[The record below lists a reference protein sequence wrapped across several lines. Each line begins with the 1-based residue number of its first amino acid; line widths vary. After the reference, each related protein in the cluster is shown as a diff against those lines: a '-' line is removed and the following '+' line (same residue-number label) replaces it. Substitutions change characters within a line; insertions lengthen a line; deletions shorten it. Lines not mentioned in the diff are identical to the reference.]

1 MSIDYYDRNG
11 ARFFADSAYAD
22 LARTHSRFLAHVR
35 DGGAILEAG
44 CGSGRDALAFSKAGY
59 AVTAFDGSARMV
71 ELARAHSG
79 LPVVHMRFEDVVWHD
94 TFDGIWSCASLLHVA
109 RSELPGVM
117 ARLADAL
124 KPGGAWFMSFKY
136 GTTDRF
142 ANERYF
148 TIWTKLWWSTPS
160 ASPDLIL
167 STSGFPATP
176 GRAVK
181 ANAGQMRLRGRTNN
195 VAPR

>member
-1 MSIDYYDRNG
+1 LSIDYYDRNG

-148 TIWTKLWWSTPS
+148 TDMDEALVLDAIRVAGLDPVDIWISS
-160 ASPDLIL
+160 DAR
-167 STSGFPATP
+167 P
-176 GRAVK
+176 GREGERWTNAVARK
-181 ANAGQMRLRGRTNN
+181 DK
-195 VAPR
+195 